1 MIKIRDFFKK
11 KVLTFLLGVTI
22 TVTPLH
28 GIAESVIESLSP
40 ETKASDIYNEELE
53 YFANEKDFIT
63 RAEYAMDSCR
73 EYIKNEYYEEN
84 DKYATYAGLNLS
96 HMDDE
101 VIYGLMDDEILDPDY
116 ISAETPATWMLSQS
130 LFIPLLD
137 FYIESDYEMPLEN
150 WFANYEDYADF
161 MATMADGFKFLETKY
176 ANHCEKCDIDS
187 LEKFCETYEAKCQ
200 KALEENDEAAIDRL
214 YAIGFRMHND
224 VSLPL
229 STPDSMKTIKSIYDI
244 YRTCSNGK
252 KEPLPSENW
261 TLKKDPEKLNN
272 KEKAVVR
279 VCNAKN
285 RLYNSF
291 EKIKEKLKPID
302 VKLAGGYTQ
311 HQKTSKKH

>member
-11 KVLTFLLGVTI
+11 RVLTFLLGITI
-22 TVTPLH
+22 TVTPLP
-28 GIAESVIESLSP
+28 GVAEAVIESLSP
-40 ETKASDIYNEELE
+40 TTRVSNIFNNEIE
-53 YFANEKDFIT
+53 YLSKEDFKR
-63 RAEYAMDSCR
+63 RADYAMDSCR

-84 DKYATYAGLNLS
+84 DKYATYAGLNFS
-96 HMDDE
+96 RMDDE
-101 VIYGLMDDEILDPDY
+101 VIYELMDDGILDPDY

-130 LFIPLLD
+130 LPINLLD
-137 FYIESDYEMPLEN
+137 FHIESNGEMPLEN
-150 WFANYEDYADF
+150 WFVNSEDYANF
-161 MATMADGFKFLETKY
+161 METMTDGFKFLETKY

-187 LEKFCETYEAKCQ
+187 LEKFCETYEAECQ
-200 KALEENDEAAIDRL
+200 KALEENSKEAIGRL
-214 YAIGFRMHND
+214 YLIGFRMYND

-252 KEPLPSENW
+252 KEQLPSENW
-261 TLKKDPEKLNN
+261 TFKKDPEKLNN

-285 RLYNSF
+285 RLYNSLK
-291 EKIKEKLKPID
+291 KIKEKIKPID

-311 HQKTSKKH
+311 HQRTNKKH